1 MVLFV
6 SMETREIDLDYSNF
20 KMSFFPETYSFR
32 TGEWWFHF
40 CVTFKIELNKWTH
53 HYLLFSISVGHTY
66 LTYGPLLNGATSV
79 IFEGT
84 PFHPTNDRFWQVIEK
99 YKVSKFYTAPT
110 AIRALMKFGEDFAQK
125 YDLSSL
131 AVLGTVGKCI
141 YCVSPWDACFPAGM
155 DIASHA
161 SSIQG
166 GPYQSYIL
174 WPACMTRIMHVQK
187 R

>member
-1 MVLFV
+1 MDT
-6 SMETREIDLDYSNF
+6 S
-20 KMSFFPETYSFR
+20 
-32 TGEWWFHF
+32 
-40 CVTFKIELNKWTH
+40 
-53 HYLLFSISVGHTY
+53 YLLFSVSVGHTY

-141 YCVSPWDACFPAGM
+141 NCVSPRARGACFPTGL
-155 DIASHA
+155 DIASTYNQMR
-161 SSIQG
+161 SMF
-166 GPYQSYIL
+166 Y
-174 WPACMTRIMHVQK
+174 
-187 R
+187 

>member
-1 MVLFV
+1 MVISLFCCHL
-6 SMETREIDLDYSNF
+6 I
-20 KMSFFPETYSFR
+20 
-32 TGEWWFHF
+32 
-40 CVTFKIELNKWTH
+40 IELNKWTH

-161 SSIQG
+161 SSI
-166 GPYQSYIL
+166 
-174 WPACMTRIMHVQK
+174 
-187 R
+187 